1 MAEQVR
7 AQLFHQ
13 LVNEINSLVEF
24 VANLLRAAGANA
36 ARRAVG
42 DDTSTTLEGHVV
54 SQTNNL
60 SEGIERIMNIMLSL
74 QVVHLNPEIADGN

>member
-13 LVNEINSLVEF
+13 LVNEINRFVELVASLR
-24 VANLLRAAGANA
+24 LAAVDNA

-60 SEGIERIMNIMLSL
+60 SESIERIMNIMLSL
-74 QVVHLNPEIADGN
+74 QVVHLNPVVADGN

>member
-13 LVNEINSLVEF
+13 LVNEINRLVES
-24 VANLLRAAGANA
+24 VANLRLAAEENA
-36 ARRAVG
+36 ARRGVG
-42 DDTSTTLEGHVV
+42 DDTTLEGHVV

-74 QVVHLNPEIADGN
+74 QVVHLNPEVADGN

>member
-13 LVNEINSLVEF
+13 LVNEINRLVEF
-24 VANLLRAAGANA
+24 VANLRLATVDNA

-60 SEGIERIMNIMLSL
+60 SESIERIMNIMLSL
-74 QVVHLNPEIADGN
+74 QVVHLNPVVADGN